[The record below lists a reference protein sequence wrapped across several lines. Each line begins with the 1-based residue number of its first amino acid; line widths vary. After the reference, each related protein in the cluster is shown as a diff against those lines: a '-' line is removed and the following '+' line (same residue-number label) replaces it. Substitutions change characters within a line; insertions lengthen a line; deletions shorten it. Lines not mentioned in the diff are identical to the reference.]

1 MPELWLVCEGEK
13 SSVDVAIL
21 NPVLSTILA
30 AEIVVEPAGGHSQ
43 LSTVARFLEVQRGG
57 RAAYVKDRDYMPRE
71 AAEVALQKRSPHFLL
86 RRHSIEN
93 YLLHPQIMIRAF
105 KQLRKRF
112 EEQARGRVPQW
123 LSALPSGA
131 EQIADG
137 LRECARRRTAEEACL
152 LATQRL
158 WDALPTSVGQIQKRR
173 PSKPTA
179 GDLSQ
184 PDPWR
189 EALCREIESVR
200 SSAEQASQCEQFRR
214 DNVAPYFDRAYADV
228 TAYAYVSQMEFLV
241 DYHGRDLLKGFHQWL
256 LNQGAN
262 LRNDRLCEELIP
274 AAVQE
279 YEENR
284 NVFGRDD
291 FRDLANG
298 VRLFAGLTALP

>member
-1 MPELWLVCEGEK
+1 MPEVWLVCEGEK
-13 SSVDVAIL
+13 GSVDVAIL

-57 RAAYVKDRDYMPRE
+57 RAAYLKDRDYLPRE
-71 AAEVALQKRSPHFLL
+71 AADIALQKRSPDFLL

-93 YLLHPQIMIRAF
+93 YLLPPQIVLRAF
-105 KQLRKRF
+105 AQLRQRF
-112 EEQARGRVPQW
+112 EQQARGRIPQW
-123 LSALPSGA
+123 LFALPSDA
-131 EQIADG
+131 EQVADA

-152 LATQRL
+152 LATHRL
-158 WDALPTSVGQIQKRR
+158 WDALPTSVGQIQKRC

-184 PDPWR
+184 PGPWR
-189 EALCREIESVR
+189 EALCQEMDRLR
-200 SSAEQASQCEQFRR
+200 DAAEQTSQCAQFQRE
-214 DNVAPYFDRAYADV
+214 NVTPHFDKAYAEI
-228 TAYAYVSQMEFLV
+228 TANPYSSQMEFLV
-241 DYHGRDLLKGFHQWL
+241 DYHGRDLLKEFHQWL
-256 LNQGAN
+256 LDQGARLSYGN
-262 LRNDRLCEELIP
+262 LREELIP
-274 AAVQE
+274 AALQE

-284 NVFGRDD
+284 NVFGNDD

>member
-57 RAAYVKDRDYMPRE
+57 RAAYLKDRDFRTRE
-71 AAEVALQKRSPHFLL
+71 AAEVALQDRSPGFLL

-93 YLLHPQIMIRAF
+93 YLLPPQIVLRAF
-105 KQLRKRF
+105 TQLRQRF
-112 EEQARGRVPQW
+112 ESQARGKVPQW
-123 LSALPSGA
+123 LSALP
-131 EQIADG
+131 ADG
-137 LRECARRRTAEEACL
+137 EQVADALRECARRRAAEQACF
-152 LATQRL
+152 LATHRL
-158 WDALPTSVGQIQKRR
+158 WDALPPTVRLIQKRL
-173 PSKPTA
+173 PTKPTA
-179 GDLSQ
+179 DDLSQ
-184 PDPWR
+184 PTPWR

-214 DNVAPYFDRAYADV
+214 DNVVPYFDRAYADV
-228 TAYAYVSQMEFLV
+228 TADPYVSQMEFLV
-241 DYHGRDLLKGFHQWL
+241 DYHGRDLLKEFHQWL
-256 LNQGAN
+256 WDQGSR
-262 LRNDRLCEELIP
+262 LPYDSLCEELIA